1 MTFVVSHPTGNNFV
15 RALLEE
21 LHNRDLLLTFYTTI
35 GFGKNCNKL
44 FSKISKR
51 RKYNVP
57 DNKIKRLWIP
67 EIQRLLIK
75 SDQEKKRR
83 LADRSYKKLD
93 YKTAKEISAAS
104 TKVIHAYEDGAREIF
119 IRAKEL
125 GIQCSYE
132 LPIVHWATSRRLL
145 AEEAE
150 RYPEWE
156 PTLETT
162 REPEE
167 KLFGKEEELR
177 LADRITCPSN
187 FVLDSIP

>member
-1 MTFVVSHPTGNNFV
+1 MDTRNPAFT
-15 RALLEE
+15 
-21 LHNRDLLLTFYTTI
+21 YKI
-35 GFGKNCNKL
+35 GP
-44 FSKISKR
+44 R
-51 RKYNVP
+51 
-57 DNKIKRLWIP
+57 
-67 EIQRLLIK
+67 
-75 SDQEKKRR
+75 KKRR

-187 FVLDSIP
+187 FVLDSIPLEIRKKTPCQISRSVVPCASQLILNAPRRMILSSYYLLDL

>member
-21 LHNRDLLLTFYTTI
+21 LQNRDLLYTFYTTI
-35 GFGKNCNKL
+35 GFGKDCNKL
-44 FSKISKR
+44 ISKISKW
-51 RKYNVP
+51 RKYNLP

-67 EIQRLLIK
+67 EMLRLLLN
-75 SDQEKKRR
+75 SDQETNRR

-93 YKTAKEISAAS
+93 YKTAKEISAIS
-104 TKVIHAYEDGAREIF
+104 TKVIHAYEDGALEIF

-132 LPIVHWATSRRLL
+132 LPIVHWAKSRRLL

-156 PTLETT
+156 PTL
-162 REPEE
+162 RLPEPEE
-167 KLFGKEEELR
+167 KLFGKEK
-177 LADRITCPSN
+177 N
-187 FVLDSIP
+187 